1 MKIINI
7 EQMDDVVVKAAN
19 SSESF
24 HTLEYQKKLYRRISS
39 FDITHRDFALKSA
52 KDAYLKNKALVDIL
66 LVDEVQCWGIWQE
79 DDTLIRVTVEDQP
92 SIIEKIDLKKLVA
105 KMRDIGGIE
114 IGDRRY
120 KLQVYPRCF
129 VGQEAVDW
137 FIEKLDIERSEAVEL
152 GQRLIE
158 EKIIHHVADGHQ
170 FEDEYLFYRFYWD
183 EQK

>member
-7 EQMDDVVVKAAN
+7 EQMNDVVVKAENA
-19 SSESF
+19 SDSF
-24 HTLEYQKKLYRRISS
+24 HTLEYQHKLYRRISS
-39 FDITHRDFALKSA
+39 FDITHRDFALKAA
-52 KDAYLKNKALVDIL
+52 KDTYLKNKALVSIL

-79 DDTLIRVTVEDQP
+79 DETLVRVTIEDKP
-92 SIIEKIDLKKLVA
+92 SIVEKVNLKKLVA

-129 VGQEAVDW
+129 IGEEAVDL
-137 FIEKLDIERSEAVEL
+137 FIENLNLERTEAIEL
-152 GQRLIE
+152 GQRLVE
-158 EKIIHHVADGHQ
+158 EKIIHHVTDEHP